1 MTNFNIGYQNNKS
14 DVLLHLTQ
22 WQYWWWFWFSF
33 VWVLYYLIIMR
44 TVRRRRLKFSP
55 KLATTMRPHGK
66 WGDLLACIIPLSWC
80 INILINSSFLL
91 KLIEWQNESSL
102 FTVKIRGKQWYW
114 LYRIDF
120 KNFTRI
126 MTAPKNIG
134 HNKWVL
140 FTHGSA
146 KQCDD
151 YMSALQFRRQSNW
164 MVKFWV
170 EVAKD
175 EELFNL
181 DQPMNVA
188 FYKTVVESLDRNKR
202 EDFYYIN
209 SCFVT
214 NLRPLRGYLSSYVKN
229 KGYILRALNVN
240 NNLISTQM
248 TLYSID
254 NSNNPDSE
262 EIQDLIEDMKALAN
276 RRVLDKHWLLS
287 NLDNIFFEPKVY
299 LRDSMNLLFSSNP
312 EETVRFYR
320 KRNGVHDPVII
331 RPTYISD
338 STISSILEGNSE
350 ILYLNMPVSTGKLE
364 AKPRLYENF
373 LVRKQKRYK
382 LRKSIPPKKVTL
394 SRSLIRGLN
403 TRLRED
409 SPEIEEVLKDIN
421 VKTLMN
427 KDRKIVMSRDGSLPK
442 KKYKMFK
449 LNKKKTDVNNLNI
462 NRRMLRTRRTLVL
475 PAHVNLT
482 AVTNSFDVIH
492 SWFVPGLGLK
502 MDCIPGRST
511 HHTFFIDN
519 VGFYYGQCAEVCG
532 RYHHHMPIRICA
544 LPFDHFLLWWHHF
557 GARRFLKPV
566 VNKPGDK
573 VDELKKETA
582 WRTWAKKEYKRK
594 TGVDM
599 SRDPKVLRSRH
610 LNAYGLRK
618 YTW

>member
-66 WGDLLACIIPLSWC
+66 WGDLLACLIPLSWC

-181 DQPMNVA
+181 DQPMNIA

-214 NLRPLRGYLSSYVKN
+214 NLKPLRGYLSSYVKS

-240 NNLISTQM
+240 NNLISSQM

-254 NSNNPDSE
+254 NSKNPDSE
-262 EIQDLIEDMKALAN
+262 EIQDLIEDMKTLSN

-287 NLDNIFFEPKVY
+287 NFDNIFFEPKVY
-299 LRDSMNLLFSSNP
+299 LRDSMNLLFNSNP

-320 KRNGVHDPVII
+320 RRNGVHDPVII
-331 RPTYISD
+331 RPTYISED
-338 STISSILEGNSE
+338 TIPSILDGTSD
-350 ILYLNMPVSTGKLE
+350 ILYLNLPVSTGKLE

-403 TRLRED
+403 TRLREA
-409 SPEIEEVLKDIN
+409 PW
-421 VKTLMN
+421 
-427 KDRKIVMSRDGSLPK
+427 
-442 KKYKMFK
+442 
-449 LNKKKTDVNNLNI
+449 
-462 NRRMLRTRRTLVL
+462 NRR
-475 PAHVNLT
+475 
-482 AVTNSFDVIH
+482 
-492 SWFVPGLGLK
+492 
-502 MDCIPGRST
+502 
-511 HHTFFIDN
+511 
-519 VGFYYGQCAEVCG
+519 GFKG
-532 RYHHHMPIRICA
+532 H
-544 LPFDHFLLWWHHF
+544 
-557 GARRFLKPV
+557 
-566 VNKPGDK
+566 
-573 VDELKKETA
+573 
-582 WRTWAKKEYKRK
+582 
-594 TGVDM
+594 
-599 SRDPKVLRSRH
+599 
-610 LNAYGLRK
+610 
-618 YTW
+618 

>member
-66 WGDLLACIIPLSWC
+66 WGDLLACLIPLSWC

-214 NLRPLRGYLSSYVKN
+214 NLKPLRGYLSSYVKN

-254 NSNNPDSE
+254 NSKNPDSE
-262 EIQDLIEDMKALAN
+262 EIQDLTEDMKILAN

-299 LRDSMNLLFSSNP
+299 LKDSMNLLFSSNP

-350 ILYLNMPVSTGKLE
+350 ILYLNMPISTGKLE

-403 TRLRED
+403 TRLREG